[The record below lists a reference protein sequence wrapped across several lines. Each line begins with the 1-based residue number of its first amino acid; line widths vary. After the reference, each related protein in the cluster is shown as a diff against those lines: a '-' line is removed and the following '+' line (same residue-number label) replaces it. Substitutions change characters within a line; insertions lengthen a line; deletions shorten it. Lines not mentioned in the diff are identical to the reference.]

1 MTKIILTR
9 KFKENASIRT
19 IIALIVLLVGN
30 RAFGLIPFG
39 VLYLILPFLL
49 FYFIKNVNKRTTF
62 RNGIILFLL
71 FTFVSALSCLYYRH
85 QPLAETLTTTA
96 HVDYYM
102 LLAFFLFLSLS
113 PSKKTIEQLIIVL
126 YIAFMVIYYIQYFI
140 YPTMVVPIIAGE
152 YTHRFRIIGQ
162 SINSL
167 GYLYCLNRWLI
178 TKDYKFL
185 ILLFGGL
192 LVFFMLAFRLML
204 AAILLISFLLVA
216 KVVKIRLSSFIRIII
231 STIIITAM
239 LSYVPFVR
247 SGIDRMVTAQN
258 DAQSYE
264 NDDYIRLI
272 ELDYYM
278 NHHFNSVTERLLGS
292 GHPSRTS
299 YYGKMMKLDNNDD
312 IDTRAIAKWNDWG
325 LLGLSWIIG
334 PFAVIILII
343 MMIKCIII
351 SWRAD
356 KEYLYV
362 AAWFAFLLLIS
373 LNNAEAFRQ
382 GTFIYYALMFY
393 YVHRLRREKEY
404 INIVKVIKENA
415 RANK

>member
-1 MTKIILTR
+1 MR
-9 KFKENASIRT
+9 K
-19 IIALIVLLVGN
+19 
-30 RAFGLIPFG
+30 
-39 VLYLILPFLL
+39 
-49 FYFIKNVNKRTTF
+49 
-62 RNGIILFLL
+62 
-71 FTFVSALSCLYYRH
+71 
-85 QPLAETLTTTA
+85 
-96 HVDYYM
+96 
-102 LLAFFLFLSLS
+102 
-113 PSKKTIEQLIIVL
+113 
-126 YIAFMVIYYIQYFI
+126 YI
-140 YPTMVVPIIAGE
+140 
-152 YTHRFRIIGQ
+152 
-162 SINSL
+162 
-167 GYLYCLNRWLI
+167 
-178 TKDYKFL
+178 L
-185 ILLFGGL
+185 ILLFGGF

-264 NDDYIRLI
+264 NDDYIRMI

-278 NHHFNSVTERLLGS
+278 NHHFISVTERLIGS
-292 GHPSRTS
+292 GHPGKKSN
-299 YYGKMMKLDNNDD
+299 YGKEMKVDADD
-312 IDTRAIAKWNDWG
+312 DLYTHATTKWNDWG
-325 LLGLSWIIG
+325 LVGLSWIIG
-334 PFAVIILII
+334 PFSVIILII

-356 KEYLYV
+356 EKYLFV
-362 AAWFAFLLLIS
+362 AAWFTFLLLIS
-373 LNNAEAFRQ
+373 INNAEAYRQ